1 MTLLSVSRLVQMRN
15 RQMRVMS
22 FSLGA
27 ARQSM
32 LRKSHVMPDLCI
44 ARVAYSRVM
53 YKYHGLTCGTFAF
66 QQIPS
71 ARRDAGQPEHV
82 LDADLAEVPDA
93 WHALLHVHLRH
104 AGHLTWQP
112 RATLDVA
119 MNRRACQTG

>member
-71 ARRDAGQPEHV
+71 AHRTQGNLSMSWMRT
-82 LDADLAEVPDA
+82 
-93 WHALLHVHLRH
+93 WLR
-104 AGHLTWQP
+104 
-112 RATLDVA
+112 
-119 MNRRACQTG
+119 CQTPGMPCCMCICDTLAI